1 MKNTQPIDFPGIEN
15 ILKNINLYKK
25 KFLEDSVIVFRN
37 ANLTYDE
44 QSYFHNEL
52 SKLLNYNI
60 ILKEDNKADMYLEN
74 HAKTILT
81 KSAQKDEILLSWHLE
96 HVYYKNPIVISTWNM
111 TKFKTDNENGKTY
124 FLDCEKAYNEMPED
138 WKNFLSQCRVSQSL
152 KQGPKETIEW
162 DSGRTKN
169 SDKDWKENNYCPVS
183 EHWITENPTLRL
195 AIIKEDSSILY
206 TLVSVDDRDPTELE
220 VELFEEIIAWFAKYV
235 YTNEDERIVHK
246 WQEGDLLIV
255 DIFKLAH
262 AVTGGFNPEDREF
275 IGMWGYKNLKD

>member
-15 ILKNINLYKK
+15 ILKNIDLYKK
-25 KFLEDSVIVFRN
+25 KFLKDSVIVFRN

-81 KSAQKDEILLSWHLE
+81 KSAQKDDILLSWHLE

-111 TKFKTDNENGKTY
+111 TKFTTDSENGKTY

-138 WKNFLSQCRVSQSL
+138 WKNFLIRCKVSQSL
-152 KQGPKETIEW
+152 KQSPDIPTKW
-162 DSGRTKN
+162 DSERTKIA
-169 SDKDWKENNYCPVS
+169 DKDWQENNYCPVS
-183 EHWITENPTLRL
+183 KHWITENSTLRL
-195 AIIKEDSSILY
+195 AIVKEDSSILY

-220 VELFEEIIAWFAKYV
+220 IKLFEEIFTWFAKYV
-235 YTNEDERIVHK
+235 YTNEDEKIVHK
-246 WQEGDLLIV
+246 WKQGDLLIV

-262 AVTGGFNPEDREF
+262 AVTGGFNPDDREF